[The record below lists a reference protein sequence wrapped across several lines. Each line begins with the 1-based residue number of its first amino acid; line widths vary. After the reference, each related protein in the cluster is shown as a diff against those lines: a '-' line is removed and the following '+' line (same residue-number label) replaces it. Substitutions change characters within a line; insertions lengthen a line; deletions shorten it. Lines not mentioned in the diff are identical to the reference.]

1 VVFLGCDVVF
11 ARRAGFFCAYGECSV
26 SARARAP
33 HDRLNTFVGTLG
45 KTRKQNECIGALR
58 AFARL
63 LGWPFLGCSEC
74 LCAACGLLAVC
85 VGICARA
92 SFPTAA
98 EVRLWALREQH
109 MCKQDHWCVWGVCKA
124 ARVAFLGLQRVF
136 VRGVRAFGGLCRHL
150 CARELP
156 NGSRGAF
163 VGTQRTAHVQ
173 TRSFVCSGCL
183 QGC

>member
-1 VVFLGCDVVF
+1 M
-11 ARRAGFFCAYGECSV
+11 
-26 SARARAP
+26 
-33 HDRLNTFVGTLG
+33 
-45 KTRKQNECIGALR
+45 
-58 AFARL
+58 
-63 LGWPFLGCSEC
+63 GCSEC
-74 LCAACGLLAVC
+74 LCAACRRWAVYVGVYARASFPTATEVRLRALGEQHMCKPVLLCVWELYEALGCCFFGCGVCLCAACRRLAVY
-85 VGICARA
+85 VGTCARA

-98 EVRLWALREQH
+98 EVRLWTLKQQH

-150 CARELP
+150 RARELP